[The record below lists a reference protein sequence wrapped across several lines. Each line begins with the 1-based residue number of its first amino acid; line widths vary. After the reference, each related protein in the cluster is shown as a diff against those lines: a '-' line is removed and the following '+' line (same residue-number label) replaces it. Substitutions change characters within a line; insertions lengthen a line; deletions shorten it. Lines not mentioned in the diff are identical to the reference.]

1 MSKEDFLNKYGKN
14 RKAKARFNLA
24 IRSES
29 PGGNELLD
37 LLELVSH
44 MRQRSVKREEFK
56 RLQTIE
62 DRLQAIRDAMV
73 DAIMKK
79 YWSEAESGSN

>member
-29 PGGNELLD
+29 PGGNEVLD

-44 MRQRSVKREEFK
+44 MRQRSVAPEEWK
-56 RLQTIE
+56 KLQTIE
-62 DRLQAIRDAMV
+62 DRLQDIRDAMV
-73 DAIMKK
+73 DAIMHA
-79 YWSEAESGSN
+79 YVF

>member
-1 MSKEDFLNKYGKN
+1 
-14 RKAKARFNLA
+14 
-24 IRSES
+24 
-29 PGGNELLD
+29 
-37 LLELVSH
+37 